1 MKDNLIALIHTYY
14 GDELHET
21 EVREIPGDYD
31 GDQYGD
37 KLQFSVGSNQTV
49 NVLTREQYLDYKKSF
64 E

>member
-1 MKDNLIALIHTYY
+1 MKDNLIVLIHTYF

-21 EVREIPGDYD
+21 EVREIPSDYD

-37 KLQFSVGSNQTV
+37 KLPFSVGSNQTV
-49 NVLTREQYLDYKKSF
+49 TVLTREEFIDYKKSF